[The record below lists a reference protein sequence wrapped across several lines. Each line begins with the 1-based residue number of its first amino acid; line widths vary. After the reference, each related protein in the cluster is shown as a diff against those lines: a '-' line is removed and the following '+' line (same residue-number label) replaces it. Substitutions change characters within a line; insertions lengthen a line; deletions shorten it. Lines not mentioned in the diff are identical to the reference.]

1 MRNVYL
7 VLKRSVI
14 AVLLLFC
21 QIAMA
26 HPIDRGFSSMAADT
40 LLPDSPRVIS
50 FSPTSGRKGTAI
62 TILGVNLTGTS
73 VVRFGGVRAS
83 SIVIYSDSI
92 IKAIVDTGGT
102 GAVSVTTPG
111 GTALKSGFTFIR
123 DTIPPTDTPRIIS
136 FSPTSGKKGTAVTI
150 FGVHFTGAT
159 VVRFGGIW
167 ASSMT
172 VLSDSTIRAIVDTG
186 ATGAVSVTTPH
197 GTASRSGFTFIRDT
211 IPPADTPRIISF
223 SPTSGKKGTAVTI
236 FGVHFTGATVVR
248 FGGIWASSMTVLSDS
263 TIRAIVD
270 TGATGA
276 VTVTTPRGTASKSG
290 FTFIRDTIPPADTPR
305 IISFSPT
312 SGKKGTAVTIFGIH
326 FTGATVV
333 RFGSIWAS
341 SMTVLSDSTIR
352 AIVDTGATGAV
363 SVTTPR
369 GTASKSGFTFIRDT
383 IPPVDTP
390 RIVSFSPTSGKKGT
404 VVTIVGVH
412 LTAATSAGF
421 GGVRADTIFV
431 YSDTVIK
438 AIVGAGATGAVS
450 VTTSTGTASKSGFTF
465 IPDSTSVPDTTVHDS
480 IPPHIFKFFPTSA
493 KRGDSVYI
501 SGHYFLNAT
510 AVKFGGV
517 PANRFT
523 VLSDTLIRAVV
534 DSGASGA
541 VYVISSVGLSAKNGF
556 TFIPD
561 TTGTPDS
568 LARVVVAGTT
578 VNSKLFALYPNP
590 ASGYVIWQQPA
601 TDHVTRLQL
610 IDMNGRIVNTVSI
623 GKGTLQTTIPTSGLP
638 TGMYKLVWSD
648 GKNKLT
654 KSLLIKK

>member
-7 VLKRSVI
+7 ILKRSVV

-26 HPIDRGFSSMAADT
+26 HPIDHGISPMASDT

-50 FSPTSGRKGTAI
+50 FSPTSGKKGTAI
-62 TILGVNLTGTS
+62 TIFGAHLAGATL
-73 VVRFGGVRAS
+73 VRFGGVRAS
-83 SIVIYSDSI
+83 STTVLSDSTLR
-92 IKAIVDTGGT
+92 AIVDTGGT

-111 GTALKSGFTFIR
+111 
-123 DTIPPTDTPRIIS
+123 
-136 FSPTSGKKGTAVTI
+136 
-150 FGVHFTGAT
+150 
-159 VVRFGGIW
+159 
-167 ASSMT
+167 
-172 VLSDSTIRAIVDTG
+172 
-186 ATGAVSVTTPH
+186 
-197 GTASRSGFTFIRDT
+197 
-211 IPPADTPRIISF
+211 
-223 SPTSGKKGTAVTI
+223 
-236 FGVHFTGATVVR
+236 
-248 FGGIWASSMTVLSDS
+248 
-263 TIRAIVD
+263 
-270 TGATGA
+270 
-276 VTVTTPRGTASKSG
+276 GTASKSG

-312 SGKKGTAVTIFGIH
+312 SGKKGTAVTIFGAH
-326 FTGATVV
+326 LAGATLV
-333 RFGSIWAS
+333 RFSGVRAS
-341 SMTVLSDSTIR
+341 STTVLSDSTLR

-363 SVTTPR
+363 SVTTTK
-369 GTASKSGFTFIRDT
+369 GTASRPGFTFIRDT
-383 IPPVDTP
+383 IPPADTP

-404 VVTIVGVH
+404 AVTIFGAH
-412 LTAATSAGF
+412 FTTATAARF

-438 AIVGAGATGAVS
+438 AIVGAGATGSVS
-450 VTTSTGTASKSGFTF
+450 VTTPSGTASRPGFTF

-480 IPPHIFKFFPTSA
+480 IPPHIFKFFPVSA

-501 SGHYFLNAT
+501 SGHYFLYAT

-517 PANRFT
+517 PANRFI

-534 DSGASGA
+534 DSGASGP
-541 VYVISSVGLSAKNGF
+541 VSVISSVGLSAKNGF

-568 LARVVVAGTT
+568 LARMVIGNANTI

-601 TDHVTRLQL
+601 TDHVTRLQMVDL
-610 IDMNGRIVNTVSI
+610 SGRILKTISI
-623 GKGTLQTTIPTSGLP
+623 GKSAVQTIISVSGLS

-654 KSLLIKK
+654 KSLLIK